1 MTSDSGQTTA
11 VRTIGRYRAFDELG
25 RGAMGIVYRGFDP
38 VIGRAVALKTL
49 LIDPGAAEAGDFR
62 ERLYREAAAAG
73 ALSHPNIVTIFD
85 IVEDGP
91 VTAVAME
98 FIDGRSLATIIRD
111 DGPLPLD
118 LAVTYLDQICSAIDF
133 AASHGIIHRDIKPP
147 NILVT
152 PKGRVK
158 VTDFGVARMALS
170 TMTQAGTVLGSPSYM
185 SPEQVRGLPLDG
197 RSDVFS
203 AVVVF
208 YEMITRE
215 RPFGGT
221 DVATTMYRIAHE
233 APTPAGQ
240 FNAAVGPDLMRV
252 LERALAKN
260 PDHRF
265 RSGAETVDALRR
277 AIGLSAAAP
286 APVWHAGATMGM
298 PNVPDR
304 PVGAGGP
311 VVASQG
317 SAVGAGSGPLPIAA
331 PSAPEKSGLSRTA
344 LLAAAGLIVVAAASA
359 GIFMLTRPANEPPS
373 EPPAA
378 TSAEQPPAVPTAPPP
393 APVDLPPAAPPAV
406 SVAPATARQTAPP
419 QPSARAT
426 RTQAPASKPPASVVL
441 PPAQP
446 PAAAT
451 PAPEPAAAA
460 PVARPAARQ
469 VYGTTEVDERPQVL
483 KQVAPVHPPDLARR
497 GIEDVVVLKVLV
509 ARDGRA
515 EEVQVLR
522 GSRKDDRFDAA
533 AVAAVQQWTFAPAR
547 KSGEPVASWYNVG
560 VPFQLKR

>member
-1 MTSDSGQTTA
+1 MTSDSGQTTV

-25 RGAMGIVYRGFDP
+25 RGAMGVVYRGFDP

-49 LIDPGAAEAGDFR
+49 LIDPGDAQAGDFR

-85 IVEDGP
+85 IVEDGQ

-98 FIDGRSLATIIRD
+98 FIEGQSLAAIIRD
-111 DGPLPLD
+111 SAPLPLD
-118 LAVTYLDQICSAIDF
+118 LAVNYLDQICSAIDF
-133 AASHGIIHRDIKPP
+133 AAGHGIVHRDIKPP
-147 NILVT
+147 NIIVT

-158 VTDFGVARMALS
+158 VTDFGVARLAVS
-170 TMTQAGTVLGSPSYM
+170 TMTHAGTVLGSPSYM

-215 RPFGGT
+215 RPFGGN

-233 APTPAGQ
+233 PPTPPGR
-240 FNAAVGPDLMRV
+240 FNAAIGPDVTRV
-252 LERALAKN
+252 LERAFAKE

-265 RSGAETVDALRR
+265 RTGAETVDALRR
-277 AIGLSAAAP
+277 VMGLSAAP
-286 APVWHAGATMGM
+286 PTPVYPPDATMGM
-298 PNVPDR
+298 PAVAQGRADAGPPR
-304 PVGAGGP
+304 PQPPVGQDP
-311 VVASQG
+311 
-317 SAVGAGSGPLPIAA
+317 GPLPA
-331 PSAPEKSGLSRTA
+331 PQISSPPDRSRTA
-344 LLAAAGLIVVAAASA
+344 LLAGAGVVVLAAAAA
-359 GIFMLTRPANEPPS
+359 GIFMMTRQADDAPVQPAAQVEPA
-373 EPPAA
+373 PPAA
-378 TSAEQPPAVPTAPPP
+378 AVPPP
-393 APVDLPPAAPPAV
+393 APVEQP
-406 SVAPATARQTAPP
+406 PATAP
-419 QPSARAT
+419 Q
-426 RTQAPASKPPASVVL
+426 
-441 PPAQP
+441 

-451 PAPEPAAAA
+451 PATNPVSRLPRPAPTTPRTTRSAPPNPTPPPAEVAPPARAPAPAPAASTPPPRPAAAGDQ
-460 PVARPAARQ
+460 R
-469 VYGTTEVDERPQVL
+469 VYSVTDVDERPKVLNQVE
-483 KQVAPVHPPDLARR
+483 PVYPADLARR

-522 GSRKDDRFDAA
+522 GSRKDATFDRAA
-533 AVAAVQQWTFAPAR
+533 IAAVQQWVFAPAR
-547 KSGEPVASWYNVG
+547 KGGEPVASWYNVG